1 MASAPRSVRA
11 ENVAGGKHWVER
23 DYVARP
29 VALPVGEVGEVGG
42 RCIERARRMKTL
54 SLVNEDQIEEEGED
68 EDARQDGSATS

>member
-29 VALPVGEVGEVGG
+29 VALSVGEVGEVGG
-42 RCIERARRMKTL
+42 RREQTSIRDENPFL
-54 SLVNEDQIEEEGED
+54 S
-68 EDARQDGSATS
+68 